1 MYDDGGAFD
10 GADGEAFGGGI
21 EPLGPDGMMP
31 SGSLYHSKHI
41 MTHKSILNQLDILS
55 DYYSIFHLGGPE

>member
-10 GADGEAFGGGI
+10 GADGGAFGGGI

-31 SGSLYHSKHI
+31 SGSIYHSKHI
-41 MTHKSILNQLDILS
+41 MKRKSISYIKS
-55 DYYSIFHLGGPE
+55 ARHFI

>member
-10 GADGEAFGGGI
+10 GADGGAFGGGI

-31 SGSLYHSKHI
+31 SGSIYI
-41 MTHKSILNQLDILS
+41 RARLNGYQIN
-55 DYYSIFHLGGPE
+55 SIFYLIIIQFFI